1 MGSTFCILEAL
12 LTARTD
18 GCNQPRIFVKVFA
31 HFLYSQF
38 SKVGFSDWSNIR
50 VEWTTLEPVCLK
62 WSPPSSPSFPPL
74 LICASTLGP
83 DQAQQMPHF
92 EIYHAYAS
100 TLRKLT
106 SNIAFMMQ
114 KPALFRQVQFS
125 PCLLALI
132 VLTLLQSDELV
143 QRLEEPLQ
151 RIFNYAT
158 LTNVLHITH
167 PPPLPQKIL
176 TGVCNI
182 VG

>member
-1 MGSTFCILEAL
+1 
-12 LTARTD
+12 
-18 GCNQPRIFVKVFA
+18 
-31 HFLYSQF
+31 
-38 SKVGFSDWSNIR
+38 
-50 VEWTTLEPVCLK
+50 
-62 WSPPSSPSFPPL
+62 
-74 LICASTLGP
+74 
-83 DQAQQMPHF
+83 MPHF